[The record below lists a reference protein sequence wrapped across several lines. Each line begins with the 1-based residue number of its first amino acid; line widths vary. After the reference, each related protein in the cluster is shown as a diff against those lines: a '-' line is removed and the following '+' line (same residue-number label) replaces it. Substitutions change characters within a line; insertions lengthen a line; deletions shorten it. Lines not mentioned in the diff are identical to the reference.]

1 MGDDTTP
8 DRGIRGMIR
17 PEDTGY
23 DTAWTSPEVVD
34 CEAVAHDS
42 QVSRDFRGRLQSVG
56 RLKISDHRH

>member
-34 CEAVAHDS
+34 CEVRS
-42 QVSRDFRGRLQSVG
+42 GRTRFTSLEGLPRSSAIC
-56 RLKISDHRH
+56 RALKDI